1 MDLSKAIEAK
11 SDQMNAIDVTTP
23 EVVTIAEVRPGDKDQ
38 PVWIV
43 TAEHPGKP
51 WKPSKTG
58 LRMLVTAWGTT
69 DGNQYV
75 GRRVELFNDPS
86 VTWAGEAVG
95 GIRVSAVSHIDK
107 PVKVSLPVSRG
118 KRKSYTIK
126 PLPDAPAPSTDIPAD
141 ILATIAKAKED
152 GNLPAYLEYVKG
164 NNAPAHIVAHVE
176 AEVTALKETGADA

>member
-11 SDQMNAIDVTTP
+11 SDQMNAIDLAVP
-23 EVVTIAEVRPGDKDQ
+23 EVVTITEVRPGDKDQ

-58 LRMLVTAWGTT
+58 LRMLVQAWGTT

-107 PVKVSLPVSRG
+107 PVKMSLPVSRG
-118 KRKSYTIK
+118 KRKTYTIN
-126 PLPDAPAPSTDIPAD
+126 PLPDAPAQTGELPAD
-141 ILATIAKAKED
+141 VLATVEKAKAD
-152 GNLPAYLEYVKG
+152 GNLAAYLAYLTEQ
-164 NNAPAHIVAHVE
+164 NAPAHITEHVRNELE
-176 AEVTALKETGADA
+176 AMG